1 MLASSAVEGY
11 TPRYSLTTATLR
23 CAEALGAAR
32 ATFELRP
39 LPLLV
44 ERDLRHRIR
53 VEVAHNSTWIEN
65 RTLAL
70 AEAEA
75 AIAERPV
82 VDPSRAKEKAAQ
94 EVRNYFQALELID
107 QTLERPPSEL
117 LICHLHATI
126 MSGLLKRGRP
136 PEASSYRR
144 ASVRVGVYLAP
155 MWEDVPA
162 LMKALV
168 TWACG
173 PGRELPGYLFAAIF
187 AYQFVTIHP
196 FPDGNGRTSRALATW
211 ALRRSGYDPRGLL
224 NVEEFYA
231 RNLEGYYEALQMG
244 MHPVYYEANER
255 GSRSDPDLTPW
266 LDFFC
271 TAVAEAAQTTQTE
284 IVRYFRDSDPETLA
298 DPLAAMPAN
307 LRRVLSRLSDLA
319 EPISVAKVV
328 EWLAV
333 SERTAREW
341 FKQWQA
347 EGYLCPAR
355 PDAQRVHA
363 YLLSEVW
370 RSRLLPR
377 SAAAQSRAP
386 VEAGNSG
393 NAKAK

>member
-1 MLASSAVEGY
+1 MLVSLAVEGY
-11 TPRYSLTTATLR
+11 KPRYSLTTATLR

-75 AIAERPV
+75 AIAERPFA
-82 VDPSRAKEKAAQ
+82 DPSRAKEQAAQ

-107 QTLERPPSEL
+107 DSLEQPPSEQ

-136 PEASSYRR
+136 PEASPYRR
-144 ASVRVGVYLAP
+144 VTVRVGVYLAP
-155 MWEDVPA
+155 AWEDVPG

-168 TWACG
+168 AWASG
-173 PGRELPGYLFAAIF
+173 PGRDLPGYLFAAIL

-196 FPDGNGRTSRALATW
+196 FSDGNGRTSRALATW

-231 RNLEGYYEALQMG
+231 RNLDGYYEALQMG

-271 TAVAEAAQTTQTE
+271 TAVAEAAHTTQTE
-284 IVRYFRDSDPETLA
+284 VVRYFREHDPAALA
-298 DPLAAMPAN
+298 DPLAEVPAN
-307 LRRVLSRLSDLA
+307 LRRVLSRLANFD

-328 EWLAV
+328 EWLSV

-341 FKQWQA
+341 FKHWQA
-347 EGYLCPAR
+347 DGFLRPAR

-363 YLLSEVW
+363 YLLSDIW

-377 SAAAQSRAP
+377 ATADQPST
-386 VEAGNSG
+386 VNSG
-393 NAKAK
+393 NEKQK

>member
-1 MLASSAVEGY
+1 MLASPTVPAY
-11 TPRYSLTTATLR
+11 QPRYSLTAAALR

-39 LPLLV
+39 LPLMV

-65 RTLAL
+65 RTLEL

-82 VDPSRAKEKAAQ
+82 ADPSRAKEQAAL
-94 EVRNYFQALELID
+94 EVRNYFQALELIER
-107 QTLERPPSEL
+107 TLEQPPSEQ
-117 LICHLHATI
+117 LIGHLHATI
-126 MSGLLKRGRP
+126 MSGILKRGRP
-136 PEASSYRR
+136 PEASPYRR

-162 LMKALV
+162 LMQALV
-168 TWACG
+168 AWACG
-173 PGRELPGYLFAAIF
+173 PGRELPGYLFAGIF

-231 RNLEGYYEALQMG
+231 RHLEGYYDALQMG

-271 TAVAEAAQTTQTE
+271 TAVAEAAQITQTE
-284 IVRYFRDSDPETLA
+284 IVRYFRASDPHALV

-307 LRRVLSRLSDLA
+307 LRRVLTGLA
-319 EPISVAKVV
+319 DPTEPISVATVV
-328 EWLAV
+328 ERFSV
-333 SERTAREW
+333 SDRTARDW
-341 FKQWQA
+341 LKQWQTD
-347 EGYLCPAR
+347 GYLRPAR
-355 PDAQRVHA
+355 ADAQRVHA
-363 YLLSEVW
+363 YLLAESW
-370 RSRLLPR
+370 HPHLLPR
-377 SAAAQSRAP
+377 AATAQPGA
-386 VEAGNSG
+386 ENSG
-393 NAKAK
+393 NPKQK

>member
-1 MLASSAVEGY
+1 MLVSPAVEGY
-11 TPRYSLTTATLR
+11 KPRYSLTTATLR

-75 AIAERPV
+75 AIAERPFA
-82 VDPSRAKEKAAQ
+82 DPSRAKEQAAQ

-107 QTLERPPSEL
+107 HTLEQPPSER

-136 PEASSYRR
+136 PEASPYRR

-155 MWEDVPA
+155 MWEDVPK
-162 LMKALV
+162 LMRELV
-168 TWACG
+168 AWACG
-173 PGRELPGYLFAAIF
+173 PGRELPGYLFAGIF

-244 MHPVYYEANER
+244 MHPVYYESNAR
-255 GSRSDPDLTPW
+255 GSRSDPDLSPW

-271 TAVAEAAQTTQTE
+271 TAVAEAAHTTQTE
-284 IVRYFRDSDPETLA
+284 VVRYFREYDPEALA
-298 DPLAAMPAN
+298 DPLAEVPAN
-307 LRRVLSRLSDLA
+307 LRRVLSRLSDFD

-328 EWLAV
+328 EWLSV

-341 FKQWQA
+341 FKHWQA
-347 EGYLCPAR
+347 EGFLRPAR

-363 YLLSEVW
+363 YLLSETW

-377 SAAAQSRAP
+377 VAAAQSDA
-386 VEAGNSG
+386 ASSG
-393 NAKAK
+393 SLKQK